1 MKRLGS
7 LVFALAL
14 VMSAC
19 GGGASESPSDDGKG
33 IAALEGSDA
42 GGDGKSSAGGKA
54 KVKTKPKKV
63 SAKSATGSRGV
74 GSGSAGDA
82 TSSSTASSGDGGTS
96 ARAARAATPI
106 PRGTHSYDTEGHS
119 TVSGNR
125 HDMPETTTLVAHAPR
140 DQGQIQIRDLRDQDG
155 NGTVIETSLLYR
167 DEGVFITRVKITA
180 NFPGGLTDVRELKP
194 RRPELIAPTGARP
207 GSSASFV
214 MQGSG
219 TKAAVSIEALRFDAL
234 TVGGSSVNA
243 LKVDTRIVFSGALE
257 GERNSTT
264 WFWPKHILALKE
276 RVRTDVTN
284 GPMRIQG
291 DYRAA
296 LTSLP

>member
-1 MKRLGS
+1 MKRAGS

-19 GGGASESPSDDGKG
+19 GGGAAESPSDDGKG
-33 IAALEGSDA
+33 IAALEERDA
-42 GGDGKSSAGGKA
+42 DGKSTVGSQAKGKTKAKGVAAKAPTQRQEGASDPSRHTTTASGGGKG
-54 KVKTKPKKV
+54 P
-63 SAKSATGSRGV
+63 SAPEL
-74 GSGSAGDA
+74 
-82 TSSSTASSGDGGTS
+82 
-96 ARAARAATPI
+96 RAATPI
-106 PRGTHSYDTEGHS
+106 PRGTHSYDTEGHT

-125 HDMPETTTLVAHAPR
+125 RDMPETTTLVAHAPR

-180 NFPGGLTDVRELKP
+180 TFPGGLTDVRELKP

-214 MQGSG
+214 MEGSG
-219 TKAAVSIEALRFDAL
+219 TKAAVSIEALRFDEL
-234 TVGGSSVNA
+234 TIGGSRVNA

-264 WFWPKHILALKE
+264 WFWPKNILALKE

-284 GPMRIQG
+284 GPVRVQS
-291 DYRAA
+291 DYHAA